1 MSKLDQLTIL
11 SKMLL
16 DAGDKKEQAE
26 LRLKEAKENERRLR
40 EEAIPLLM
48 FELELT
54 MLKLNDGTTIETS
67 KDVFA
72 SITQAKKDAAFKWLE
87 ENKFS
92 GLIKTQVEINFPRG
106 DHELAKKWH
115 HFLKESKKLDVDLQE
130 SVHPQTLKAFVKE
143 QIQSGNPVPM
153 DLFGVMVVD
162 TTKVKLPKRKS

>member
-1 MSKLDQLTIL
+1 MSKLDQLAIL

-67 KDVFA
+67 KDIFA

-87 ENKFS
+87 EHKFS

-115 HFLKESKKLDVDLQE
+115 HFLKESKKLDVDLEE

-143 QIQSGNPVPM
+143 QIQAGNSVPM

>member
-143 QIQSGNPVPM
+143 QIQTGNSVPM

>member
-16 DAGDKKEQAE
+16 EAGEKKDHAE
-26 LRLKEAKENERRLR
+26 LKLKEAKENERRLR

-48 FELELT
+48 FELG
-54 MLKLNDGTTIETS
+54 LKSLGLDDGTKIETAQ
-67 KDVFA
+67 DVYA

-87 ENKFS
+87 EHKFS

-115 HFLKESKKLDVDLQE
+115 YFLKESKKLDADLQE
-130 SVHPQTLKAFVKE
+130 SVHPQTLRAFVKE
-143 QIQSGNPVPM
+143 QIQAGNPVPM

-162 TTKVKLPKRKS
+162 TTKIKLPKQKS

>member
-1 MSKLDQLTIL
+1 MSKLDQLAIL

-72 SITQAKKDAAFKWLE
+72 SITQSKKDAAFKWLE

-143 QIQSGNPVPM
+143 QINAGLPVPM

-162 TTKVKLPKRKS
+162 TTKIKLPKRKS

>member
-1 MSKLDQLTIL
+1 MSKLDQLAIL

-67 KDVFA
+67 KDIFA

-143 QIQSGNPVPM
+143 QIQAGNSVPM

>member
-11 SKMLL
+11 SKMLI
-16 DAGDKKEQAE
+16 DAGEKKDQAE
-26 LRLKEAKENERRLR
+26 LDLKKAKENERRLR

-48 FELELT
+48 FELG
-54 MLKLNDGTTIETS
+54 LKSIGLDDGTVIQT
-67 KDVFA
+67 DQAVFA
-72 SITQAKKDAAFKWLE
+72 SITEAKKAAAFKWLE

-92 GLIKTQVEINFPRG
+92 GLIKTQVEINFSRG

-115 HFLKESKKLDVDLQE
+115 HFLKESKNLDADLQE

-143 QIQSGNPVPM
+143 QIQAGNPVPM

-162 TTKVKLPKRKS
+162 TTKIKTPKKKS